1 MTDKPSADPLELLQI
16 SKEMLAAQ
24 QRFLPSTH
32 VYAQVAEAVS
42 AVTQANIAYGQALMR
57 ANAILLA
64 AIWQRPLGAEPPA
77 SPPANSPAH
86 PPEGGAS

>member
-1 MTDKPSADPLELLQI
+1 MTDKPSNDPLELLQI

-32 VYAQVAEAVS
+32 IYAQLAEAVR

-57 ANAILLA
+57 ANATLLA
-64 AIWQRPLGAEPPA
+64 AIWQRPGGTTAA
-77 SPPANSPAH
+77 ADSPAAAAH
-86 PPEGGAS
+86 EPDISAT